1 VKESVPP
8 VGVDRH
14 EFERVQRELRR
25 RVVVDGSVRQC
36 YYHC

>member
-1 VKESVPP
+1 MKESVPP

-25 RVVVDGSVRQC
+25 VVVEGSVRQC